1 MGVKCSMC
9 LDVYMLRSHQQT
21 VHRNGIQDVIGEEN
35 AVIQGLVE
43 ARMSYSGS
51 PLDILARVS
60 S

>member
-1 MGVKCSMC
+1 MC

-21 VHRNGIQDVIGEEN
+21 VHRDGIQDVIGEEN